1 MLIDSI
7 GTIFGETGF
16 ADFRFVVSDPTTKQG
31 EYLKIWHETDDW
43 VLAQVVAITRSNE
56 DVTIDSALDKR
67 DEVGADRVLA
77 KAMVIGSRQNRVLRV
92 PKTPFS
98 PGDKVFRADP
108 ELIASTLGL
117 RRGNVYLGLLE
128 GQQIPV
134 QLDAN
139 TLVQKHVSILART
152 GSGKSY
158 TAGVIMEEL
167 LDQGIPLLI
176 IDPHGEYTSLRE
188 PADPAHGGDFGRF
201 DVSPRGYTDQL
212 TVYTPVD
219 RVLNPDADHVFRLN
233 GVNLK
238 AGDLSKILGSMSGTQ
253 MGVVYEAI
261 QKIRAEAS
269 SYTIEDI
276 VFEVGNSSSNAKWSV
291 LSALESIRDTEI
303 FSEYPTPIHDLVQ
316 PGRGAIID
324 MKGVVPDM
332 QAMIVAR
339 LCEELFE
346 ARKINVVPP
355 MMLVLEEAH
364 NYCPEK
370 GFAKTVSTDILRTI
384 ASEGRKFGL
393 GMMVISQRPARIDK
407 NVLSQ
412 CNTQIILK
420 VTNPNDLQAIRKGL
434 EGISVEAEAEIKR
447 LPPGVAMVVSGDIE
461 RPIIVEIRVRKSR
474 HGGESVSVTG
484 RGVPEVRDPLFAPE
498 SGEESEP
505 VEMVEM
511 VEMVETIQEPEVKVP
526 RVSEVEQKEQKEQN
540 TPEKKKSGSLFAK
553 VFGSGKT

>member
-1 MLIDSI
+1 
-7 GTIFGETGF
+7 
-16 ADFRFVVSDPTTKQG
+16 
-31 EYLKIWHETDDW
+31 
-43 VLAQVVAITRSNE
+43 
-56 DVTIDSALDKR
+56 
-67 DEVGADRVLA
+67 
-77 KAMVIGSRQNRVLRV
+77 
-92 PKTPFS
+92 
-98 PGDKVFRADP
+98 
-108 ELIASTLGL
+108 
-117 RRGNVYLGLLE
+117 
-128 GQQIPV
+128 
-134 QLDAN
+134 
-139 TLVQKHVSILART
+139 
-152 GSGKSY
+152 
-158 TAGVIMEEL
+158 MEEL

-188 PADPAHGGDFGRF
+188 PALDGDFERF
-201 DVSPRGYTDQL
+201 NVSPLGYADLL

-219 RVLNPDADHVFRLN
+219 RVLNPGADNVFRL
-233 GVNLK
+233 GGINLK
-238 AGDLSKILGSMSGTQ
+238 AGDLSKILGIQSGTQ

-261 QKIRAEAS
+261 QKIRAEKN
-269 SYTIEDI
+269 SYTIDDI
-276 VFEVGNSSSNAKWSV
+276 IFEVGNSSSNAKWSV
-291 LSALESIRDTEI
+291 LSALESVRDAEI
-303 FSEYPTPIHDLVQ
+303 FSEHPTKVQDLVQ
-316 PGRGAIID
+316 PGRGSIID

-346 ARKINVVPP
+346 ARKMGLVPP

-484 RGVPEVRDPLFAPE
+484 REAPDVRKPLFAPDIRE
-498 SGEESEP
+498 DPEWIE
-505 VEMVEM
+505 
-511 VEMVETIQEPEVKVP
+511 EPEAP
-526 RVSEVEQKEQKEQN
+526 RVFEVEQKEQKA
-540 TPEKKKSGSLFAK
+540 PEKKKSGSLFAK
-553 VFGSGKT
+553 VFGSGKV

>member
-1 MLIDSI
+1 MPIDSI

-43 VLAQVVAITRSNE
+43 TLAQVVAITRSNE

-67 DEVGADRVLA
+67 DEAGADRVIA
-77 KAMVIGSRQNRVLRV
+77 KAMVIGSRQNRVLRI

-117 RRGNVYLGLLE
+117 RRGNVYLGFLE

-134 QLDAN
+134 QLDAD

-188 PADPAHGGDFGRF
+188 PATDGDFERF
-201 DVSPRGYTDQL
+201 NVSPFGYADRL

-219 RVLNPDADHVFRLN
+219 RVLNPGADNVFRLN
-233 GVNLK
+233 GRNLK
-238 AGDLSKILGSMSGTQ
+238 AGDLSKILGIQSGTQ

-269 SYTIEDI
+269 TYTIDDI

-291 LSALESIRDTEI
+291 LSALESVRDAEI
-303 FSEYPTPIHDLVQ
+303 FSENPTKVQDLVQ
-316 PGRGAIID
+316 PGRGSIID

-346 ARKINVVPP
+346 ARKMGVVPP

-484 RGVPEVRDPLFAPE
+484 RGVPEVREPLFAPDRR
-498 SGEESEP
+498 EESEMA
-505 VEMVEM
+505 EMME
-511 VEMVETIQEPEVKVP
+511 EPEAPPVFEVK
-526 RVSEVEQKEQKEQN
+526 RREQ
-540 TPEKKKSGSLFAK
+540 TAPEKKKSGSLFAK
-553 VFGSGKT
+553 VFGSGKA